1 MTRAERV
8 YRALERQ
15 PLDRV
20 PKGEW
25 QLAPGLVANLLGK
38 PAPITWEDEVEAR
51 ILLGMDLVGLPAGVS
66 PQELG
71 AFKRWREDT
80 DFFVFALVDG
90 PFQRAAR
97 KMDFTDFLCRVAT
110 REQRIIELT
119 WDESRWGLAEALK
132 AVEAGAHGVILADDI
147 AYARGLYMNP
157 KLVRDIFLPLWEQ
170 QVAKLREDEIPVFF
184 HSDGNIQELLP
195 YLVEAGFT
203 GVHSLEPGSGMDIS
217 KIKKDYGS
225 KLCLM
230 GNFDLDFLIRAS
242 ESEIEEAVREL
253 MAVASPG
260 GGFIFSTSSG
270 CLGEELPKEKVLA
283 LYRAA
288 ERWGKY

>member
-1 MTRAERV
+1 MTGAERV
-8 YRALERQ
+8 YRALARQ

-38 PAPITWEDEVEAR
+38 SGPVTWEDEVEAR
-51 ILLGMDLVGLPAGVS
+51 KLLGMDLVGLAAGVS
-66 PQELG
+66 EKDTNS
-71 AFKRWREDT
+71 FKRWREDT

-97 KMDFTDFLCRVAT
+97 KMDFMDFLCRVAT
-110 REQRIIELT
+110 REQKIIELVRN
-119 WDESRWGLAEALK
+119 EARWGMEEALR

-147 AYARGLYMNP
+147 AYTRGLYINP
-157 KLVRDIFLPLWEQ
+157 KLVRDIFLPLWEH
-170 QVAKLREDEIPVFF
+170 QVAKLRERKIPVFF

-203 GVHSLEPGSGMDIS
+203 GVHSLEPGSGMDID
-217 KIKKDYGS
+217 KIKRDYGDS
-225 KLCLM
+225 LCLM
-230 GNFDLDFLIRAS
+230 GNFDLDFLVRAS
-242 ESEIEEAVREL
+242 ESEIEGAVKEL

-288 ERWGKY
+288 ERWGRY